1 MIIRLVTYYALDGK
15 DVERWM
21 QTSALE
27 LRCVKGMRHLEFIR
41 SKTNPSQYGAIM
53 HFKTIEDL
61 DNYKSKESGAYQT
74 LVRSIR
80 ETWMDNTK
88 PVNEQVFE
96 ILDI

>member
-1 MIIRLVTYYALDGK
+1 MIIRLVTYHALNGK

-53 HFKTIEDL
+53 QFKSIEDL
-61 DNYKSKESGAYQT
+61 ENYKSKESGTYQK

-88 PVNEQVFE
+88 PVDEQVFE

>member
-1 MIIRLVTYYALDGK
+1 MIIRLVTYYAIDGK

-21 QTSALE
+21 QTSVSE
-27 LRCVKGMRHLEFIR
+27 LRSVRGMRHLEFIR
-41 SKTNPSQYGAIM
+41 SKTNSSQYGDIM
-53 HFKTIEDL
+53 HFRTIEDL
-61 DNYKSKESGAYQT
+61 NKYKSMESGTYQT

>member
-1 MIIRLVTYYALDGK
+1 MIIRLVTYHAVDGK
-15 DVERWM
+15 NVERWM
-21 QTSALE
+21 QTSASE
-27 LRCVKGMRHLEFIR
+27 LRSVKGMRHLEFIH
-41 SKTNPSQYGAIM
+41 SKTDSSQYGAIM
-53 HFKTIEDL
+53 LFNSIEDL
-61 DNYKSKESGAYQT
+61 ENYKNKESGTYQK

>member
-1 MIIRLVTYYALDGK
+1 MIIRIVTYHALDDK

-53 HFKTIEDL
+53 HFSSIEDL
-61 DNYKSKESGAYQT
+61 ENYKSKESGTYQK

-80 ETWMDNTK
+80 ETWMDNKK
-88 PVNEQVFE
+88 PVDEQVFE

>member
-41 SKTNPSQYGAIM
+41 SKTNYSP
-53 HFKTIEDL
+53 E
-61 DNYKSKESGAYQT
+61 NNKS
-74 LVRSIR
+74 SI
-80 ETWMDNTK
+80 
-88 PVNEQVFE
+88 
-96 ILDI
+96 

>member
-27 LRCVKGMRHLEFIR
+27 LRCVPGMRHLEFIR
-41 SKTNPSQYGAIM
+41 SKTNSSQYGAIM
-53 HFKTIEDL
+53 HFRTIEDL
-61 DNYKSKESGAYQT
+61 NNYKSKESGTYQS

-80 ETWMDNTK
+80 ETWMDNSK